1 MAQIP
6 TSPTAKA
13 CFDAVHQ
20 YAPALADELQ
30 ERLLPLA
37 SDASRPAAE
46 RIREL
51 RRLGDSAWQS
61 FRIQD
66 DGGRVRALGK
76 SWPCCVEDA
85 AAAVALDAVSSG
97 DRVELE
103 GVLSAL
109 QEAPSATLSTT
120 RASMRLRG
128 ALAEAT

>member
-1 MAQIP
+1 MTQIP

-13 CFDAVHQ
+13 CFDAVEQ
-20 YAPALADELQ
+20 YAPPLSSELQ

-51 RRLGDSAWQS
+51 RRLADAAWEA
-61 FRIQD
+61 FRAQD

-76 SWPCCVEDA
+76 SWPCCVEDMA
-85 AAAVALDAVSSG
+85 AAAALDALSSG
-97 DRVELE
+97 DRDELE
-103 GVLSAL
+103 GVLAAL
-109 QEAPSATLSTT
+109 QEASSPTMSTS

-128 ALAEAT
+128 ALAGA